1 MTTTTVTKQR
11 KIILDLCGGTGSWSK
26 PYKDAGYE
34 VINITLPNYDVR
46 EAILNVKGI
55 IFSDYLFIEY
65 QDIYGILAAPP
76 CTMFSDARTNAKTPR
91 DLRGGYEVVKA
102 CLKIIEECMYHNSS
116 DQSKISPLRFWAL
129 ENPWYGRL
137 KWFLGNPV
145 FIFDPWEFGD
155 NYKKRTALWGY
166 FSFPKKIH
174 VTISDV
180 MTKEEIEAHKTNSQ
194 KLPKFDK
201 LLMPELKELKGV
213 NNSDYWK
220 QTKLRQTLR
229 SITPQ
234 GFAKAFQEANP

>member
-1 MTTTTVTKQR
+1 MNH

-34 VINITLPNYDVR
+34 VINVTLPEMDVT
-46 EAILNVKGI
+46 KTDI
-55 IFSDYLFIEY
+55 IDGFIEFGSPKG
-65 QDIYGILAAPP
+65 DNVLRVKISDVYGVLAAPP

-91 DLRGGYEVVKA
+91 DLKAGMATVWA
-102 CLKIIEECMYHNSS
+102 CLRIIQACQFNIAS
-116 DQSKISPLRFWAL
+116 DQSKVSPLKFWAL

-137 KWFLGNPV
+137 KWFLGHPV

-166 FSFPKKIH
+166 FNMPKKTH
-174 VTISDV
+174 TTISDV
-180 MTKEEIEAHKTNSQ
+180 MTKEDIEKHKTNSQ
-194 KLPKFDK
+194 ALPKFDK

-220 QTKLRQTLR
+220 QTELRQTLR

-234 GFAKAFQEANP
+234 GFAKACMEANP